1 MKLRLIRS
9 LITLLLITLLFA
21 ACGNLPGSPIATI
34 AATADLPEIST
45 GAATITQLPAPET
58 QTAPPSPAVA
68 TPAPDLEATSLAM
81 TEVAYAAIVASPTAT
96 TPTPEIPP
104 TPPAPLT
111 YTFEIVNTFPH
122 DPGAFTEGLVYQD
135 GILFEGTGLW
145 GQSDI
150 REVELETGEV
160 IRSQDLEAQYFGEG
174 VTLFNGRIYQ
184 LTWQEHTGFIYEPD
198 TFDLVDTF
206 DYPTEGWGLTH
217 NGQELI
223 MSDGTSTIFFLA
235 PETLQEARRIT
246 VRDHTGPVNRINEME
261 YINGEIWAN
270 IWLTD
275 LIARISPDT
284 GNVLGYVDLTGLL
297 DPGQLTQEVDVLNGI
312 AYDAENER
320 LFVTGKYW
328 PSLFEIEVVPAP

>member
-9 LITLLLITLLFA
+9 LITLLWITLLFA

-34 AATADLPEIST
+34 AATADLPEINT
-45 GAATITQLPAPET
+45 GAATITQSPAPET

-96 TPTPEIPP
+96 MPTPEIPP

-111 YTFEIVNTFPH
+111 YTFEVVNTFPH

-145 GQSDI
+145 GQSDL

-217 NGQELI
+217 NGQEL
-223 MSDGTSTIFFLA
+223 
-235 PETLQEARRIT
+235 
-246 VRDHTGPVNRINEME
+246 
-261 YINGEIWAN
+261 
-270 IWLTD
+270 
-275 LIARISPDT
+275 
-284 GNVLGYVDLTGLL
+284 
-297 DPGQLTQEVDVLNGI
+297 
-312 AYDAENER
+312 
-320 LFVTGKYW
+320 
-328 PSLFEIEVVPAP
+328 